1 MPKAEKG
8 RGSVKGAFA
17 VAAQSLREE
26 PGIEMLSNRRAV
38 VDGCKAVVEYDCDF
52 IRLSLGN
59 KDIIFRGRELSI
71 DSFEKNHAEVSGI
84 FTSLEFE

>member
-1 MPKAEKG
+1 MPKAEKS
-8 RGSVKGAFA
+8 RGGVKEAFA

-38 VDGCKAVVEYDCDF
+38 VDGCRAVVEYDCDL